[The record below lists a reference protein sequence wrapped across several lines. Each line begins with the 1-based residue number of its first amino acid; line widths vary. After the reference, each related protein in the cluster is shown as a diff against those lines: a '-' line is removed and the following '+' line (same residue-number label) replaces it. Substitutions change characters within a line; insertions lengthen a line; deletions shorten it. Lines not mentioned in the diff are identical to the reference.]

1 MIIPPFEKRMFFRFI
16 STREAGVW
24 SAPLLVSG
32 EILSRNEIDSG
43 WHMVDDR
50 TADIFIP
57 GKNGGRKVSVP
68 PAIPEPPKGNL
79 PERKNKLKQNAFIS
93 NNIYLKLLPED
104 LR

>member
-1 MIIPPFEKRMFFRFI
+1 MFFRFI

-32 EILSRNEIDSG
+32 EILSQSEVSSG

-50 TADIFIP
+50 TADIYIP
-57 GKNGGRKVSVP
+57 GKNGGRKVSGP
-68 PAIPEPPKGNL
+68 PAIPAPPEGTL

-93 NNIYLKLLPED
+93 NNIYFKLLPED
-104 LR
+104 LQ